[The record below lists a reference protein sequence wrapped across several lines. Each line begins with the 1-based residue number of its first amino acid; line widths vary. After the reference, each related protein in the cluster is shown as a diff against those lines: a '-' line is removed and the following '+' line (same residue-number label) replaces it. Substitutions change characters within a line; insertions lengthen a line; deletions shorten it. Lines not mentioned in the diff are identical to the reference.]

1 MPVIARVRPIHI
13 GLLYSLEVCPTK
25 KLRKSSWHGLLLPH
39 SQCEAHTH
47 TLYITLQSMLNGIVL
62 LDALGTWDIPFRR
75 ELGDTCESLL
85 VTCRRHW
92 FVIFGDSLVIGDIR
106 LAENNHR
113 LLLWNVMSPQVAHDC
128 DLALLEAPS
137 TVHGLTYPYCTL
149 WRETGFLCFLFSLL
163 PFIHKWSGPT
173 VSYHYISFITYP
185 FWLTYVFNVYI
196 WCEAVWRKHAITSIH
211 ACELH

>member
-1 MPVIARVRPIHI
+1 MLVSFGPIATIATIGPLRFPTISIMPVIARVRPIHI

-163 PFIHKWSGPT
+163 PFIHK
-173 VSYHYISFITYP
+173 
-185 FWLTYVFNVYI
+185 
-196 WCEAVWRKHAITSIH
+196 
-211 ACELH
+211 